1 MKRIIGIDPA
11 LTKTGWGVIEFQNNN
26 IKYIASGTIKTEASQ
41 PISNRLHYMHKELDE
56 ILKCYNPS
64 DAAIEETFINNNPTS
79 SLKLGH
85 ARGSLMLT
93 LAINNIDVFEY
104 STTSIKK
111 SVVGVGRAEKQQVF
125 AMIKILLPLNKAQNE
140 DETDALAA
148 AICHINNNNNA
159 SRVFYKQ

>member
-26 IKYIASGTIKTEASQ
+26 IKYVASGTIKTEASQ
-41 PISNRLHYMHKELDE
+41 PIANRLHHMHKKLDE
-56 ILKCYNPS
+56 ILKIYNPR

-85 ARGSLMLT
+85 ARGGLMLT

-111 SVVGVGRAEKQQVF
+111 SVVGVGRAEKQQVC
-125 AMIKILLPLNKAQNE
+125 AMIKILLPQNKAQNE
-140 DETDALAA
+140 DEADALAA
-148 AICHINNNNNA
+148 AICHINNNSNV
-159 SRVFYKQ
+159 SRNFYK